1 LLDSQQISFTGGPK
15 IATQAPS
22 GRRSQAERRD
32 QSEQALL
39 IAAAEVIER
48 DGVAAATFE
57 AVGKQA
63 GYSRALASVRF
74 GSKDGMVRAVIDFL
88 ASRLEERIA
97 ARIGAVESPL
107 ERIIAYAD
115 AMLSEVEQDR
125 LLRAYFVMMAG
136 AVGHRSDTQVVFLAV
151 HDEVRETLRAFI
163 LEGQG
168 AGEIDPA
175 LDANIVALS
184 IGSLQLGISVELLLD
199 PDMDMVAMRRTVNAA
214 ILRILKAE

>member
-1 LLDSQQISFTGGPK
+1 LN
-15 IATQAPS
+15 
-22 GRRSQAERRD
+22 RRSQAERRD

-74 GSKDGMVRAVIDFL
+74 GSKEGMVRAVIEFL
-88 ASRLEERIA
+88 AARLGNRIA
-97 ARIGAVESPL
+97 ARIEGMASSL
-107 ERIIAYAD
+107 DRILAYAD
-115 AMLSEVEQDR
+115 ATLSEVEQDR
-125 LLRAYFVMMAG
+125 LMRAYFVMMAG
-136 AVGHRSDTQVVFLAV
+136 AVGHRSDTQASFLAV
-151 HDEVRETLRAFI
+151 HDDVRETLRLLIA
-163 LEGQG
+163 EGQ
-168 AGEIDPA
+168 ATGEIDPA

-184 IGSLQLGISVELLLD
+184 IGSLQLGIAVELLLD
-199 PDMDMVAMRRTVNAA
+199 PDMDMSAMRRTVNAA

>member
-1 LLDSQQISFTGGPK
+1 MN
-15 IATQAPS
+15 
-22 GRRSQAERRD
+22 RRSQAERRD

-74 GSKDGMVRAVIDFL
+74 GSKEGMVRAVIEFL
-88 ASRLEERIA
+88 AARLGNRIA
-97 ARIGAVESPL
+97 ARIEGVPSSL
-107 ERIIAYAD
+107 ERILAYAD
-115 AMLSEVEQDR
+115 ATLSEVEQDR

-136 AVGHRSDTQVVFLAV
+136 AVGHRSDTQATFLAV
-151 HDEVRETLRAFI
+151 HDEVRETLRLLIA
-163 LEGQG
+163 EGQ
-168 AGEIDPA
+168 ATGEIDPA

-184 IGSLQLGISVELLLD
+184 IGSLQLGIAVELLLD
-199 PDMDMVAMRRTVNAA
+199 PDMDMAAMRRTVNAA

>member
-1 LLDSQQISFTGGPK
+1 M
-15 IATQAPS
+15 
-22 GRRSQAERRD
+22 
-32 QSEQALL
+32 
-39 IAAAEVIER
+39 IER

-74 GSKDGMVRAVIDFL
+74 GSKDGMVRAVIEFL
-88 ASRLEERIA
+88 AARLEARIA
-97 ARIGAVESPL
+97 FRIGTIESPL
-107 ERIIAYAD
+107 ERIMSYAD

-136 AVGHRSDTQVVFLAV
+136 AVGHRSDTQAVFLSV
-151 HDEVRETLRAFI
+151 HDSVRETLRVMIAD
-163 LEGQG
+163 GQG
-168 AGEIDPA
+168 AGEIDSA

-199 PDMDMVAMRRTVNAA
+199 PEMDMSAMRRTVNAA

>member
-1 LLDSQQISFTGGPK
+1 MN
-15 IATQAPS
+15 
-22 GRRSQAERRD
+22 RRSQAERRD

-74 GSKDGMVRAVIDFL
+74 GSKEGMVRAVIEFL
-88 ASRLEERIA
+88 AARLGNRIA
-97 ARIGAVESPL
+97 ARIEGVPSSL
-107 ERIIAYAD
+107 ERILAYAD
-115 AMLSEVEQDR
+115 ATLSEVEQDR

-136 AVGHRSDTQVVFLAV
+136 AVGHRSDTQASFLAV
-151 HDEVRETLRAFI
+151 HDEVRETLRLLIA
-163 LEGQG
+163 EGQ
-168 AGEIDPA
+168 ATGEIDPA

-184 IGSLQLGISVELLLD
+184 IGSLQLGIAVELLLD
-199 PDMDMVAMRRTVNAA
+199 PDMDMGAMRRTVNAA

>member
-1 LLDSQQISFTGGPK
+1 M
-15 IATQAPS
+15 
-22 GRRSQAERRD
+22 
-32 QSEQALL
+32 
-39 IAAAEVIER
+39 IER
-48 DGVAAATFE
+48 EGVAAATFE

-74 GSKDGMVRAVIDFL
+74 GSKDGMVRAVIEFL
-88 ASRLEERIA
+88 AARLEERIA
-97 ARIGAVESPL
+97 ARIGAIVSPL
-107 ERIIAYAD
+107 ERIMSYAD
-115 AMLSEVEQDR
+115 AMLCEVEQDR

-136 AVGHRSDTQVVFLAV
+136 AVAHRSDTQAVFLAV

-163 LEGQG
+163 QEGQG
-168 AGEIDPA
+168 VGEIDPA

-199 PDMDMVAMRRTVNAA
+199 PDMDMSAMRRTVNAA